1 MIEAYIEKD
10 IVRQV
15 KVTEY
20 LFELK
25 QIDTRKVANLLKVSR
40 MTIKRDIE
48 KILLLD
54 PRIQLIE
61 ENAGYTTVRFWSGAT
76 RYELIKKLYEQSYFL
91 KICAYYLLG
100 ERNYLKISEREY
112 ISVAK
117 VFSVKKKVEE
127 FFKNTGIMTKEG
139 QFLKDEFKYRL
150 IILMVWM
157 RFDFF
162 KSTIDRRILIEA
174 EKIVDQFMKVF
185 SNELNFREKHFLILN
200 VYLSLK
206 RNKKQLEFPERV
218 KYIYREE
225 NYAKIEKLLIPY
237 HLNENEVNY
246 LTIMYNLLNHNL
258 TNYYYVELEYY
269 QMKKTSIQK
278 SPNITELI
286 QQFELVFN
294 RVLTKDILFEKS
306 LWRFL
311 ISIFYDRSMLLVE
324 KNYFIEES
332 QQKLCKKVE
341 ELMIDWSKKNNYT
354 IFLNQNSVEKF
365 CLQVQ
370 DLLIRNDMTKIWHI
384 FIVAENEFSHIVY
397 REWLKRRLNTEQ
409 MMIDQALYYSLD
421 QLPVYIDS
429 DSSIIICERSL
440 TNFPFDEYQ
449 GIKLF
454 PTSLFSVDKDF
465 QCFFEYLFIS

>member
-1 MIEAYIEKD
+1 MIDAYIERD

-25 QIDTRKVANLLKVSR
+25 QIDMQKVADLLSVSR

-61 ENAGYTTVRFWSGAT
+61 EKVGYVTVNFWSGVT

-91 KICAYYLLG
+91 KVCASYLLG
-100 ERNYLKISEREY
+100 ERNYLKISEKEH

-127 FFKNTGIMTKEG
+127 FFKKSGVMTKEG
-139 QFLKDEFKYRL
+139 QFLEDEFKHRL
-150 IILMVWM
+150 IILTIWM

-162 KSTIDRRILIEA
+162 NSIIDRRILIEA
-174 EKIVDQFMKVF
+174 QKIVEQFMKIF

-200 VYLSLK
+200 IYLSLK
-206 RNKKQLEFPERV
+206 RNEKKLEFPERV

-225 NYAKIEKLLIPY
+225 IYAKLEKLLIPY
-237 HLNENEVNY
+237 HLNENEVHY

-258 TNYYYVELEYY
+258 TNYYYLELEYY
-269 QMKKTSIQK
+269 QIKKTSVQK
-278 SPNITELI
+278 FPKIIELI
-286 QQFELVFN
+286 QQFELAFH
-294 RVLTKDILFEKS
+294 RELTKDILFEKS

-311 ISIFYDRSMLLVE
+311 VSISYNRPMLLVE

-341 ELMIDWSKKNNYT
+341 ELMKDWSQRNQYT
-354 IFLNQNSVEKF
+354 IFLNEKSVEKF

-370 DLLIRNDMTKIWHI
+370 DLLVRNDMNKIWHI
-384 FIVAENEFSHIVY
+384 FIVAESEFSHIVY
-397 REWLKRRLNTEQ
+397 REWIRRRLNTEQ
-409 MMIDQALYYSLD
+409 MVIDQALYYSLD
-421 QLPVYIDS
+421 QLPIYIDN

-440 TNFPFDEYQ
+440 TSFPFEEYQ
-449 GIKLF
+449 GVKLF

-465 QCFFEYLFIS
+465 QHLFEHLFNS